1 MIKKSSAKS
10 LQIIYIYIFGLLLL
24 LQWISYI
31 AAIAEDGEDAFAG
44 MRRAREKKN
53 IKGKGLKIAQVPA
66 EDLEY
71 CLEKVI
77 F

>member
-1 MIKKSSAKS
+1 M
-10 LQIIYIYIFGLLLL
+10 
-24 LQWISYI
+24 LQWISYV
-31 AAIAEDGEDAFAG
+31 AAIDEDGEDAFAG